1 MSLIKTVAMTFRL
14 LKLLVGFPL
23 VLSLTCSFCLLLPLI
38 LVIFSLAQSCSRVSA
53 VPYSVP
59 RERSR
64 SHDSS
69 PVTSPI
75 DPRATPRDNPFR
87 HRRVLLIV
95 CLDQVREL
103 ATEQESDTMDVTTR
117 AFEPN
122 ILPTEQMAL
131 FTYAKLLTMI
141 QIREKTIEMVLY
153 QIVDYIFN
161 TWGVIVSPH
170 SMDHRWDDQSGDV
183 CVLSPSPNHRWSS
196 C

>member
-1 MSLIKTVAMTFRL
+1 
-14 LKLLVGFPL
+14 
-23 VLSLTCSFCLLLPLI
+23 
-38 LVIFSLAQSCSRVSA
+38 
-53 VPYSVP
+53 
-59 RERSR
+59 
-64 SHDSS
+64 
-69 PVTSPI
+69 
-75 DPRATPRDNPFR
+75 
-87 HRRVLLIV
+87 
-95 CLDQVREL
+95 
-103 ATEQESDTMDVTTR
+103 MDVTTR

-141 QIREKTIEMVLY
+141 QIRETTIEMVLY